1 MNPSTLFI
9 VYTVFA
15 SLLTV
20 FVLYKNF
27 RFLLWKKTYGT
38 VVKSKPKRVESIVS
52 YPTYEPDIEY
62 VYTVNGENYK
72 SDKLFIVDFQ
82 SDINTVEK
90 VIKEFE
96 EGKRITVYY
105 NPFNPT
111 EAILKKTI
119 NAGMFVQLLA
129 LVGIMLPF
137 LFQSFVETEILSLN
151 LQELAN
157 ILKDWLHK
165 TLE

>member
-1 MNPSTLFI
+1 MDPSTLFI

-82 SDINTVEK
+82 S
-90 VIKEFE
+90 
-96 EGKRITVYY
+96 
-105 NPFNPT
+105 
-111 EAILKKTI
+111 
-119 NAGMFVQLLA
+119 
-129 LVGIMLPF
+129 
-137 LFQSFVETEILSLN
+137 FVETEILSLN